1 MSTRNNKDNQGQD
14 GTTTKLKGMSQQ
26 SHQKGADSVGKHD
39 KGKHK
44 KDESDGSEKNTT
56 KKGPNN
62 V

>member
-1 MSTRNNKDNQGQD
+1 
-14 GTTTKLKGMSQQ
+14 MSQQ
-26 SHQKGADSVGKHD
+26 SHQKGADSVGKQD

-44 KDESDGSEKNTT
+44 KDDSDGSDENTT